1 MPAAATT
8 AIKATAAISVALLI
22 ALTPGPALCQP
33 FGTPGTVLNVPD
45 NPGYVQVASSPALN
59 PAKAITIELYA
70 QPADSSGVFSFLGK
84 GYKTSYW
91 IGSVNGVLESV
102 LAGTGS
108 ARAGGALVPDASG
121 EPAQVHIAV
130 TYDGANRRH
139 YIDGELVAV
148 FPETGPLPASSLPL
162 YLGSDPQLTN
172 NSGASIFEVRLWSV
186 ARTQAQIRSTM
197 TQQIDGPMPGLV
209 AIWHLAGNATDPA
222 GGHNGG
228 APQGFAQYVP
238 LPSGVPCG
246 LPQTD
251 ACLLGSRFDV
261 AAAYRVFSGPAAD
274 GHLALTS
281 FGQASVVGQD
291 DGSAVFEF
299 FGPSD
304 WEILAKMPAGTCALG
319 NRFWFFSA
327 ATTNVHYSITV
338 YDLATG
344 TQKVYYNFSGP
355 AAAAVTDTSAFATCP

>member
-1 MPAAATT
+1 
-8 AIKATAAISVALLI
+8 V
-22 ALTPGPALCQP
+22 
-33 FGTPGTVLNVPD
+33 V
-45 NPGYVQVASSPALN
+45 
-59 PAKAITIELYA
+59 
-70 QPADSSGVFSFLGK
+70 SFLGK
-84 GYKTSYW
+84 GYTTSYW

-172 NSGASIFEVRLWSV
+172 NSGASIFEVRLWNV

-209 AIWHLAGNATDPA
+209 AVWHLAGNATDPA

-274 GHLALTS
+274 GHLSLTS